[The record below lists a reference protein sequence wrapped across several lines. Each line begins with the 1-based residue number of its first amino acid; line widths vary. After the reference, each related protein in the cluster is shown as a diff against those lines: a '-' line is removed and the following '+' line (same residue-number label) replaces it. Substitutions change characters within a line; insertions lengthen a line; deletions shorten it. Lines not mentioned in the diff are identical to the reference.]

1 MSIYSGCWGI
11 RQQSLHLSLQLR
23 PLLAFA
29 FISGVL
35 PITGEAGK
43 GGQENLAACKASWRR
58 CLGTK
63 KISHSFSVDPLLE
76 LCQVHLQAVI
86 WRLFVF
92 LRGRAV
98 ELQFAPFAPRPSPFR
113 SSESTSCPCWRTQED
128 AWTQRSF
135 CNCSPGT

>member
-35 PITGEAGK
+35 SITGEAGK
-43 GGQENLAACKASWRR
+43 GEQENLAAYKASWRR

-63 KISHSFSVDPLLE
+63 KVSHSFSVDPLL
-76 LCQVHLQAVI
+76 
-86 WRLFVF
+86 
-92 LRGRAV
+92 RAV
-98 ELQFAPFAPRPSPFR
+98 SGSP
-113 SSESTSCPCWRTQED
+113 TSGNLEVVCLFKRQGC
-128 AWTQRSF
+128 
-135 CNCSPGT
+135 